1 VRIACEPPKNLIDG
15 LESSRFAR
23 WKAKFHEGH
32 ETPVSSSPLL
42 VRMNPE
48 SSISSL
54 SLEQGADAWTVGDL
68 ILCFLNLRRGGRL
81 A

>member
-15 LESSRFAR
+15 LEGSRFAR

-42 VRMNPE
+42 IGMNPE

-54 SLEQGADAWTVGDL
+54 SLEQGTGVWTIWNL
-68 ILCFLNLRRGGRL
+68 ALSFLDFWRVSGFV
-81 A
+81 